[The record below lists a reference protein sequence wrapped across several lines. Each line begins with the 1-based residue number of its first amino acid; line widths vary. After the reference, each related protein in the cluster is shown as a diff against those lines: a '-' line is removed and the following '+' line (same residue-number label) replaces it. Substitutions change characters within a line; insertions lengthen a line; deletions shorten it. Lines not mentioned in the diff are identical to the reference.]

1 MRVVAQQGNAPVAP
15 ADQILCRRLPGP
27 EIVGIHIMEAFAG
40 GMADDDGGHLLGRLN
55 AVLRR
60 QQHQPA
66 DVAAVHQLPDG
77 LGRGLAAL
85 PRAQQHVMTA
95 FRRRLPKALQHLGIE
110 GMTQT
115 FR

>member
-1 MRVVAQQGNAPVAP
+1 MKRSALFVARPAVCRHHIMRVVAQQGNAPVSP
-15 ADQILCRRLPGP
+15 ADEILRSGLPGP

-77 LGRGLAAL
+77 LGVVS
-85 PRAQQHVMTA
+85 PPCPVPSST
-95 FRRRLPKALQHLGIE
+95 
-110 GMTQT
+110 
-115 FR
+115 